1 MAWVPGPECL
11 VEAAAERFRHLRPGK
26 RLGKRHAWT
35 PLTREGCGLSVWS
48 KLPRRVW
55 GILRLWQTAGW
66 NALNNRGLW
75 PECLVQAAAEG
86 FRHFKGLRP
95 GERCSVWRV
104 QCGCDMLW
112 LCPWC
117 LVGAGGRPG
126 SGKPTKYRLH
136 TCGGPRRRPCL
147 GEGRGRRIYSVYVYI
162 IKYIYI
168 VYVCIYIHIVLY
180 IYYIYIIYIYYIYI
194 LYILWL

>member
-26 RLGKRHAWT
+26 RPGKRHAWT

-147 GEGRGRRIYSVYVYI
+147 GEGRGRRIRLYYI
-162 IKYIYI
+162 ILH
-168 VYVCIYIHIVLY
+168 CIIHIHMVV
-180 IYYIYIIYIYYIYI
+180 YIYIIHIYVHGSNKFPS
-194 LYILWL
+194 